1 MATNQTEHF
10 QLNQWVPE
18 DAVLREDFNTDNQ
31 KLDQALNTLQ
41 TGLKG
46 KAAQTALDGVRYQM
60 AAKADQS
67 AVDALRNGEV
77 RVWLCRREL
86 ENDTCISHGLMDL
99 SLPLC
104 FYDEGDE
111 IAADSLR
118 FAVLATPGHTP
129 GSVCLRCGG
138 LLFTG
143 DTLIAGSCG
152 RVDFPGGSAAD
163 MLASLRRLAALDGS
177 LTVLSGHAAPTT
189 LAHERQTNPFM
200 LEALR

>member
-1 MATNQTEHF
+1 MNYRLLQPGPMAACCYLVWDEQTGS
-10 QLNQWVPE
+10 
-18 DAVLREDFNTDNQ
+18 AVLIDPGAGADALRRT
-31 KLDQALNTLQ
+31 LDTA
-41 TGLKG
+41 GLRLRHIFLTHLHYDHIG
-46 KAAQTALDGVRYQM
+46 
-60 AAKADQS
+60 
-67 AVDALRNGEV
+67 AVDALRDGDV

-129 GSVCLRCGG
+129 GSICLRCGG

-163 MLASLRRLAALDGS
+163 MLVSLRRLAALDGS

>member
-1 MATNQTEHF
+1 MNYRLLQPGPMAACCYLVWDEQTGS
-10 QLNQWVPE
+10 
-18 DAVLREDFNTDNQ
+18 AVLIDPGADADALRRT
-31 KLDQALNTLQ
+31 LDTA
-41 TGLKG
+41 GLRLRHIFLTHLHYDHIG
-46 KAAQTALDGVRYQM
+46 
-60 AAKADQS
+60 

-163 MLASLRRLAALDGS
+163 MRASLRRLAALDGS

-189 LAHERQTNPFM
+189 LAHECQTNPFM

>member
-1 MATNQTEHF
+1 MNYRLLQPGPMAACCYLVWDEQTGS
-10 QLNQWVPE
+10 
-18 DAVLREDFNTDNQ
+18 AVLIDPGAGADALRRT
-31 KLDQALNTLQ
+31 LDTA
-41 TGLKG
+41 GLRLRHIFLTHLHYDHIG
-46 KAAQTALDGVRYQM
+46 
-60 AAKADQS
+60 

-86 ENDTCISHGLMDL
+86 ENDMRISHGLMDL

>member
-1 MATNQTEHF
+1 MNYRLLQPGPMAACCYLVWDEQTGS
-10 QLNQWVPE
+10 
-18 DAVLREDFNTDNQ
+18 AVLIDPGAGADALRRT
-31 KLDQALNTLQ
+31 LDTA
-41 TGLKG
+41 GLRLRHIFLTHLHYDHIG
-46 KAAQTALDGVRYQM
+46 
-60 AAKADQS
+60 

>member
-1 MATNQTEHF
+1 MNYRLLQPGPMAACCYLVWDEQTGS
-10 QLNQWVPE
+10 
-18 DAVLREDFNTDNQ
+18 AVLIDPGAGADALRRT
-31 KLDQALNTLQ
+31 LDTA
-41 TGLKG
+41 GLRLRHIFLTHLHYDHIG
-46 KAAQTALDGVRYQM
+46 
-60 AAKADQS
+60 

-163 MLASLRRLAALDGS
+163 MRASLRRLAALDGS

>member
-1 MATNQTEHF
+1 MNYRLLQPGPMAACCYLVWDEQTGS
-10 QLNQWVPE
+10 
-18 DAVLREDFNTDNQ
+18 AVLIDPGAGADALRRT
-31 KLDQALNTLQ
+31 LDTA
-41 TGLKG
+41 GLRLRHIFLTHLHYDHIG
-46 KAAQTALDGVRYQM
+46 
-60 AAKADQS
+60 

-86 ENDTCISHGLMDL
+86 ENDMCISHGLMDL

-163 MLASLRRLAALDGS
+163 MRASLRRLAALDGS

-189 LAHERQTNPFM
+189 LAHERQTTPYM

>member
-1 MATNQTEHF
+1 MNYRLLQPGPMAACCYLVWDEQTGS
-10 QLNQWVPE
+10 
-18 DAVLREDFNTDNQ
+18 AVLIDPGAGADALRRT
-31 KLDQALNTLQ
+31 LDTA
-41 TGLKG
+41 GLRLRHIFLTHLHYDHIG
-46 KAAQTALDGVRYQM
+46 
-60 AAKADQS
+60 

-163 MLASLRRLAALDGS
+163 MLASLRRLAALDDS

-189 LAHERQTNPFM
+189 LAHECQTNPFM

>member
-1 MATNQTEHF
+1 MNYRLLQPGLMAACCYLVWDEQTGS
-10 QLNQWVPE
+10 
-18 DAVLREDFNTDNQ
+18 AVLIDPGAGADALRRT
-31 KLDQALNTLQ
+31 LDTA
-41 TGLKG
+41 GLRLRHIFLTHLHYDHIG
-46 KAAQTALDGVRYQM
+46 
-60 AAKADQS
+60 
-67 AVDALRNGEV
+67 AVDALRDGDV

-111 IAADSLR
+111 IAVDSLR

-163 MLASLRRLAALDGS
+163 MLVSLRRLAALDGS

>member
-1 MATNQTEHF
+1 MNYRLLQPGPMAACCYLVWDEQTGS
-10 QLNQWVPE
+10 
-18 DAVLREDFNTDNQ
+18 AVLIDPGAGADALRRT
-31 KLDQALNTLQ
+31 LDTA
-41 TGLKG
+41 GLRLRHILLTHLHYDHIG
-46 KAAQTALDGVRYQM
+46 
-60 AAKADQS
+60 
-67 AVDALRNGEV
+67 AVDALRDGEV

-86 ENDTCISHGLMDL
+86 ENDTRISHGLMDL
-99 SLPLC
+99 SLPLS

-111 IAADSLR
+111 IAVDSLR

-163 MLASLRRLAALDGS
+163 MPASLRRLAALDGS

>member
-1 MATNQTEHF
+1 MNYRLLQPGPMAACCYLVWDEQTGS
-10 QLNQWVPE
+10 
-18 DAVLREDFNTDNQ
+18 AVLIDPGAGADALRRT
-31 KLDQALNTLQ
+31 LDTA
-41 TGLKG
+41 GLRLRHIFLTHLHYDHIG
-46 KAAQTALDGVRYQM
+46 
-60 AAKADQS
+60 

-143 DTLIAGSCG
+143 DTLSAGSCG

-189 LAHERQTNPFM
+189 LAHECQTNPFM

>member
-1 MATNQTEHF
+1 MNYRLLQPGPMAACCYLVWDEQTGS
-10 QLNQWVPE
+10 
-18 DAVLREDFNTDNQ
+18 AVLIDPGAGADALRRT
-31 KLDQALNTLQ
+31 LDTA
-41 TGLKG
+41 GLRLRHIFLTHLHYDHIG
-46 KAAQTALDGVRYQM
+46 
-60 AAKADQS
+60 
-67 AVDALRNGEV
+67 AVDALRNGDV

-189 LAHERQTNPFM
+189 LAHECQTNPFM

>member
-1 MATNQTEHF
+1 MNYRLLQPGPMAACCYLVWDEQTGS
-10 QLNQWVPE
+10 
-18 DAVLREDFNTDNQ
+18 AVLIDPGAGADALRRT
-31 KLDQALNTLQ
+31 LDTA
-41 TGLKG
+41 GLRLRHIFLTHLHYDHIG
-46 KAAQTALDGVRYQM
+46 
-60 AAKADQS
+60 

-129 GSVCLRCGG
+129 GSICLRCGG

>member
-1 MATNQTEHF
+1 MNYRLLQPGPMAACCYLVWDEQTGS
-10 QLNQWVPE
+10 
-18 DAVLREDFNTDNQ
+18 AVLIDPGAGADALRRT
-31 KLDQALNTLQ
+31 LDTA
-41 TGLKG
+41 GLRLRHIFLTHLHYDHIG
-46 KAAQTALDGVRYQM
+46 
-60 AAKADQS
+60 
-67 AVDALRNGEV
+67 AVDALRDGDV

-111 IAADSLR
+111 IAVDSLR

>member
-1 MATNQTEHF
+1 MNYRLLQPGPMAACCYLVWDEQTGS
-10 QLNQWVPE
+10 
-18 DAVLREDFNTDNQ
+18 AVLIDPGAGADALRRTLDTD
-31 KLDQALNTLQ
+31 
-41 TGLKG
+41 GLRLRHIFLTHLHYDHIG
-46 KAAQTALDGVRYQM
+46 
-60 AAKADQS
+60 
-67 AVDALRNGEV
+67 AVDALRNGDV

-111 IAADSLR
+111 IAVDSLR

>member
-1 MATNQTEHF
+1 MNYRLLQPGPMAACCYLVWDEQTGS
-10 QLNQWVPE
+10 
-18 DAVLREDFNTDNQ
+18 AVLIDPGADADALRRT
-31 KLDQALNTLQ
+31 LDTA
-41 TGLKG
+41 GLRLRHIFLTHLHYDHIG
-46 KAAQTALDGVRYQM
+46 
-60 AAKADQS
+60 

-163 MLASLRRLAALDGS
+163 MRASLRRLAALDGS
-177 LTVLSGHAAPTT
+177 LMVLSGHAAPTT
-189 LAHERQTNPFM
+189 LAHECQTNPFM

>member
-1 MATNQTEHF
+1 MNYRLLQPGPMAACCYLVWDEQTGS
-10 QLNQWVPE
+10 
-18 DAVLREDFNTDNQ
+18 AVLIDPGAGADALRRT
-31 KLDQALNTLQ
+31 LDTA
-41 TGLKG
+41 GLRLRHIFLTHLHYDHIG
-46 KAAQTALDGVRYQM
+46 
-60 AAKADQS
+60 

-163 MLASLRRLAALDGS
+163 MLASLRRLAALHGS

>member
-1 MATNQTEHF
+1 MNYRLLQPGPMAACCYLVWDEQTGS
-10 QLNQWVPE
+10 
-18 DAVLREDFNTDNQ
+18 AVLIDPGAGADALRRT
-31 KLDQALNTLQ
+31 LDTA
-41 TGLKG
+41 GLRLRHIFLTHLHYDHIG
-46 KAAQTALDGVRYQM
+46 
-60 AAKADQS
+60 

-189 LAHERQTNPFM
+189 LAHECQTNPFM

>member
-1 MATNQTEHF
+1 MNYRLLQPGPMAACCYLVWDEQTGS
-10 QLNQWVPE
+10 
-18 DAVLREDFNTDNQ
+18 AVLIDPGAGADALRRT
-31 KLDQALNTLQ
+31 LDTA
-41 TGLKG
+41 GLHLRHIFLTHLHYDHIG
-46 KAAQTALDGVRYQM
+46 
-60 AAKADQS
+60 
-67 AVDALRNGEV
+67 AVDALRDGDV

-111 IAADSLR
+111 IAVDSLR

-189 LAHERQTNPFM
+189 LAHECQTNPFM

>member
-1 MATNQTEHF
+1 MNYRLLQPGPMAACCYLVWDEQTGS
-10 QLNQWVPE
+10 
-18 DAVLREDFNTDNQ
+18 AVLIDPGAGADALRRT
-31 KLDQALNTLQ
+31 LDTA
-41 TGLKG
+41 GLRLRHIFLTHLHYDHIG
-46 KAAQTALDGVRYQM
+46 
-60 AAKADQS
+60 
-67 AVDALRNGEV
+67 AVDALRDGDV

-111 IAADSLR
+111 IAVDSLR

-163 MLASLRRLAALDGS
+163 MLVSLRRLAALDGS

-200 LEALR
+200 LGALR

>member
-1 MATNQTEHF
+1 MNYRLLQPGPMAACCYLVWDEQTGS
-10 QLNQWVPE
+10 
-18 DAVLREDFNTDNQ
+18 AVLIDPGAGADALRRT
-31 KLDQALNTLQ
+31 LDTA
-41 TGLKG
+41 GLRLRHIFLTHLHYDHIG
-46 KAAQTALDGVRYQM
+46 
-60 AAKADQS
+60 
-67 AVDALRNGEV
+67 AVDALRDGEV

-86 ENDTCISHGLMDL
+86 ENDMCISHGLMDL

-189 LAHERQTNPFM
+189 LAHECQTNPFM

>member
-1 MATNQTEHF
+1 MNYRLLQPGPMAACCYLVWDEQTGS
-10 QLNQWVPE
+10 
-18 DAVLREDFNTDNQ
+18 AVLIDPGAGADALRRT
-31 KLDQALNTLQ
+31 LD
-41 TGLKG
+41 
-46 KAAQTALDGVRYQM
+46 TADLRLRHIFLTHLHYDHIG
-60 AAKADQS
+60 
-67 AVDALRNGEV
+67 AVDALRDGDV

-111 IAADSLR
+111 IAVDSLR

-152 RVDFPGGSAAD
+152 RVDFPGGSGAD
-163 MLASLRRLAALDGS
+163 MLVSLRRLAALDGS

>member
-1 MATNQTEHF
+1 MNYRLLQPGPMAACCYLVWDEQTGS
-10 QLNQWVPE
+10 
-18 DAVLREDFNTDNQ
+18 AVLIDPGAGAD
-31 KLDQALNTLQ
+31 ALRR
-41 TGLKG
+41 
-46 KAAQTALDGVRYQM
+46 ALDTAGLRLRHIFLTHLHY
-60 AAKADQS
+60 DHIG

>member
-1 MATNQTEHF
+1 MNYRLLQPGSMAACCYLVWDEQTGS
-10 QLNQWVPE
+10 
-18 DAVLREDFNTDNQ
+18 AVLIDPGAGADALRRT
-31 KLDQALNTLQ
+31 LDTA
-41 TGLKG
+41 GLRLRHIFLTHLHYDHIG
-46 KAAQTALDGVRYQM
+46 
-60 AAKADQS
+60 
-67 AVDALRNGEV
+67 AVDALRDGDV

-111 IAADSLR
+111 IAVDSLR

-129 GSVCLRCGG
+129 GSVCLRCGE

-163 MLASLRRLAALDGS
+163 MLVSLRRLAALDGS
-177 LTVLSGHAAPTT
+177 LTALSGHAAPTT

>member
-1 MATNQTEHF
+1 MNYRLLQPGPMAACCYLVWDEQTGS
-10 QLNQWVPE
+10 
-18 DAVLREDFNTDNQ
+18 AVLIDPGADALRRT
-31 KLDQALNTLQ
+31 LDTA
-41 TGLKG
+41 GLRLRHIFLTHLHYDHIG
-46 KAAQTALDGVRYQM
+46 
-60 AAKADQS
+60 

-111 IAADSLR
+111 IAADSLH

-163 MLASLRRLAALDGS
+163 MRASLRRLAALDGS

>member
-1 MATNQTEHF
+1 MNYRLLQPGPMAACCYLVWDEQTGS
-10 QLNQWVPE
+10 
-18 DAVLREDFNTDNQ
+18 AVLIDPGAGADALRRT
-31 KLDQALNTLQ
+31 LDTA
-41 TGLKG
+41 GLRLRHIFLTHLHYDHIG
-46 KAAQTALDGVRYQM
+46 
-60 AAKADQS
+60 
-67 AVDALRNGEV
+67 AVDALRDGDV

-111 IAADSLR
+111 IAVDSLR

-163 MLASLRRLAALDGS
+163 MLVSLRRLAALDGS

>member
-1 MATNQTEHF
+1 MNYRLLQPGPMAACCYLVWDEQTGS
-10 QLNQWVPE
+10 
-18 DAVLREDFNTDNQ
+18 AVLIDPGAGADALRRT
-31 KLDQALNTLQ
+31 LDTA
-41 TGLKG
+41 GLRLRHIFLTHLHYDHIG
-46 KAAQTALDGVRYQM
+46 
-60 AAKADQS
+60 

-77 RVWLCRREL
+77 CVWLCRREL

-152 RVDFPGGSAAD
+152 RVDFPGGSGAD
-163 MLASLRRLAALDGS
+163 MLVSLRRLAALDGS

>member
-1 MATNQTEHF
+1 MNYRLLQPGPMAACCYLVWDEQTGS
-10 QLNQWVPE
+10 
-18 DAVLREDFNTDNQ
+18 AVLIDPGAGADALRRT
-31 KLDQALNTLQ
+31 LDTA
-41 TGLKG
+41 GLRLRHIFLTHLHYDHIG
-46 KAAQTALDGVRYQM
+46 
-60 AAKADQS
+60 
-67 AVDALRNGEV
+67 AVDALRDGDV

-111 IAADSLR
+111 IAVDSLR

-143 DTLIAGSCG
+143 DTLIADSCG
-152 RVDFPGGSAAD
+152 RVDFPGGSGAD
-163 MLASLRRLAALDGS
+163 MLVSLRRLAALDGS

>member
-1 MATNQTEHF
+1 MNYRLLQPGPMAACCYLVWDEQTGS
-10 QLNQWVPE
+10 
-18 DAVLREDFNTDNQ
+18 AVLIDPGAGADALRRT
-31 KLDQALNTLQ
+31 LDTA
-41 TGLKG
+41 GLRLRHIFLTHLHYDHIG
-46 KAAQTALDGVRYQM
+46 
-60 AAKADQS
+60 
-67 AVDALRNGEV
+67 AVDALRDGDV

-111 IAADSLR
+111 ITVDSLR

>member
-1 MATNQTEHF
+1 MNYRLLQPGPMAACCYLVWDE
-10 QLNQWVPE
+10 
-18 DAVLREDFNTDNQ
+18 
-31 KLDQALNTLQ
+31 Q
-41 TGLKG
+41 TGS
-46 KAAQTALDGVRYQM
+46 AALIDPGAGADALRRTLDTAGLRLRHIFLTHLHYDHIG
-60 AAKADQS
+60 

-152 RVDFPGGSAAD
+152 RVDFPGGSGAD
-163 MLASLRRLAALDGS
+163 MRASLRRLAALDGS